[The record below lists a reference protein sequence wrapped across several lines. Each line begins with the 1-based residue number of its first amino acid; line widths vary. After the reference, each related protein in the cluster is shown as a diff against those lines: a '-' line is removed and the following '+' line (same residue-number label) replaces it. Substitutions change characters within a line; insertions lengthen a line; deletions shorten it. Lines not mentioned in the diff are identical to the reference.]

1 MVMKESEIRVRLS
14 VLVCLRIFRD
24 ILETGIGVIGRK
36 MKTAHAYIYI
46 LNIYYII

>member
-1 MVMKESEIRVRLS
+1 MRLF

-36 MKTAHAYIYI
+36 IKTAHAYMY
-46 LNIYYII
+46 